1 MWSLLLLQN
10 PRVQVEHT
18 VTEEVTG
25 IDIVQSQ
32 IRLAAGAKL
41 EDLGRESGRQG
52 GATSRPGQLAKPA
65 GRISK
70 RTIPWLTGRRLV
82 LLLTGLVQDRIKTS
96 GYALQCRVTTEVSE
110 RASQGGG
117 ASAAGWLT
125 ARPCDGRG
133 VAGRAGP
140 SGRLPS
146 RQRHDRGIPH
156 PGRHGHPSR
165 RRARYQPPHTH
176 TQTSRHPDTPRAHK
190 RDFQRVGHCLA
201 VTICLSQGETGRR
214 ERGPYVQLVTPCRRW
229 GVGWCRSGFVGAN
242 ITPFYDSLLVKLTA
256 KAATRH
262 DAVLKLQRALK
273 EFRVRWVKRHTTHTH
288 PAAR

>member
-1 MWSLLLLQN
+1 M
-10 PRVQVEHT
+10 VV
-18 VTEEVTG
+18 
-25 IDIVQSQ
+25 
-32 IRLAAGAKL
+32 
-41 EDLGRESGRQG
+41 
-52 GATSRPGQLAKPA
+52 
-65 GRISK
+65 
-70 RTIPWLTGRRLV
+70 V
-82 LLLTGLVQDRIKTS
+82 LLGVQDPADDFRPDS
-96 GYALQCRVTTEVSE
+96 GTIEVFRTPGGMGIRVD
-110 RASQGGG
+110 
-117 ASAAGWLT
+117 
-125 ARPCDGRG
+125 DG
-133 VAGRAGP
+133 
-140 SGRLPS
+140 
-146 RQRHDRGIPH
+146 
-156 PGRHGHPSR
+156 PGTNH
-165 RRARYQPPHTH
+165 HTH
-176 TQTSRHPDTPRAHK
+176 THTPRAHK